1 MLQGGDIVHLLHLT
15 YRKVHPFNGILAY
28 HRKGAWD
35 RIWRKSP
42 GLEVEMT
49 RADLQQLDFTKDS
62 QQNAQGLERCGVI
75 RVHQSHIQVQKYVY
89 I

>member
-1 MLQGGDIVHLLHLT
+1 MRLT
-15 YRKVHPFNGILAY
+15 CRKVHSFNGFLVY
-28 HRKGAWD
+28 HRKGAWN

-42 GLEVEMT
+42 GFEVEMT
-49 RADLQQLDFTKDS
+49 RADLEQLDFTKDS